1 MAALARLSPR
11 ARLYSAVPRSS
22 VLPSISTRLSP
33 FDLSHVAFPSRIL
46 ASPGRMLYLSK
57 SKWIVLRFGVFS
69 HSLGFAIGAGAGAG
83 AGAGGGGV
91 AGTGAGAG
99 AGGGCGAAGAGATA
113 AVVAGRFG
121 HPTRKRVRAR
131 RGTTRNA

>member
-33 FDLSHVAFPSRIL
+33 FDLSHAAFPSRIL

-57 SKWIVLRFGVFS
+57 SKWIDLRFGFFS
-69 HSLGFAIGAGAGAG
+69 NSLGFAIGAGA
-83 AGAGGGGV
+83 AGGGGV

-99 AGGGCGAAGAGATA
+99 AGGAACGAAGAGATA

>member
-33 FDLSHVAFPSRIL
+33 FDLSHAEFPSRIL

-57 SKWIVLRFGVFS
+57 SKWIDLRFGFFS
-69 HSLGFAIGAGAGAG
+69 NSLGFAIGAGAGAG
-83 AGAGGGGV
+83 AA
-91 AGTGAGAG
+91 
-99 AGGGCGAAGAGATA
+99 CGAAGAGATA

>member
-57 SKWIVLRFGVFS
+57 SKWIDLRFGFFS
-69 HSLGFAIGAGAGAG
+69 NSLGFAIGAGAGAG
-83 AGAGGGGV
+83 AGAGGGG
-91 AGTGAGAG
+91 AA
-99 AGGGCGAAGAGATA
+99 CGAAGAGATA

>member
-33 FDLSHVAFPSRIL
+33 FDLSHAEFPSRIL

-57 SKWIVLRFGVFS
+57 SKWIDLRFGFFS
-69 HSLGFAIGAGAGAG
+69 NSLGFAIGAGAGAG

-91 AGTGAGAG
+91 AGTGAG
-99 AGGGCGAAGAGATA
+99 AGAGATA

>member
-33 FDLSHVAFPSRIL
+33 FDLSHAAFPSRIL

-57 SKWIVLRFGVFS
+57 SKWIDLRFGFFS
-69 HSLGFAIGAGAGAG
+69 NSLGFAIGAGAGAG
-83 AGAGGGGV
+83 AG
-91 AGTGAGAG
+91 GAA
-99 AGGGCGAAGAGATA
+99 CGAAGAGATA

>member
-33 FDLSHVAFPSRIL
+33 FDLSHAEFPSRIL

-57 SKWIVLRFGVFS
+57 SNWIDLRFGFFS
-69 HSLGFAIGAGAGAG
+69 YSLGFAIGAGAGAG
-83 AGAGGGGV
+83 AGAGG
-91 AGTGAGAG
+91 AA
-99 AGGGCGAAGAGATA
+99 CGAAGAGATA